1 MHDCSHMSAMEL
13 TKVSSSCNVMNFK
26 IIQGQWEQQRSAS
39 GVNGALD
46 WKNSPVEWLH
56 VQL

>member
-1 MHDCSHMSAMEL
+1 MSAMEL